1 MEIISQDVRAIRG
14 VDISSDHHLLPAEI
28 RLKLSAQKRTEAKRK
43 KIQYWKTKRPKYSE
57 EISVV
62 TPEQI
67 QCITTTEC
75 KWTLTVHGNKV

>member
-43 KIQYWKTKRPKYSE
+43 KFNTGKLKDPNIVKKFQLSLQNRFG
-57 EISVV
+57 VLQQRNV
-62 TPEQI
+62 NG
-67 QCITTTEC
+67 
-75 KWTLTVHGNKV
+75 H